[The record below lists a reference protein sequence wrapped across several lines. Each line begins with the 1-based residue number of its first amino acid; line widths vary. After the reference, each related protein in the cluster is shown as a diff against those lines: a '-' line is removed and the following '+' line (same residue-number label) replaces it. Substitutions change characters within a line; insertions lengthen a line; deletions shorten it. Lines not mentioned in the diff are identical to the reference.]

1 MQETIQLRPDPRPIS
16 IILARHFAIVCVF
29 NTAFALVSMY
39 GLNLGES
46 FTENLVF
53 SMCIGLLAW
62 LFIDGGRLLIWGR
75 GLPPRL
81 PFIALVL
88 GAMPLA
94 RFLGNAI
101 ATRILGLNPEHVAAY
116 QGKNV
121 ASMVILTVFACLTIT
136 WFFWRRG
143 EVAMLRATVEAEKA
157 RATAIE
163 KQAIQAQLQMLQAQ
177 VEPHMLFNTLANL
190 QGLIAMDPPRAQHML
205 DQLIQ
210 YLRATLSASRS
221 EQTMLAQEFKLVDAF
236 LGLMKVRMGSR
247 LAYSLELPEDLATL
261 SVPPMLLQPLVEN
274 AIKHGIEPKVDGG
287 HITIRATREAGT
299 LELTV
304 ADTGLG
310 LDAPPQDGTRVGN
323 ANLRERL
330 KVLFGDRASFE
341 LNPNTPQGAIA
352 RIRLPL

>member
-1 MQETIQLRPDPRPIS
+1 MQETIQLRPDPRPIPL
-16 IILARHFAIVCVF
+16 ILGRHFVIVCAF
-29 NTAFALVSMY
+29 NVVFALISRYAMH
-39 GLNLGES
+39 LGDS
-46 FTENLVF
+46 FTEDLVF
-53 SMCIGLLAW
+53 SMCVGLLAW

-81 PFIALVL
+81 PFIALVI
-88 GAMPLA
+88 GAMPA
-94 RFLGNAI
+94 AKFVGNAI
-101 ATRILGLNPEHVAAY
+101 AIRLLGLNAENVAIHQA
-116 QGKNV
+116 KNV
-121 ASMVILTVFACLTIT
+121 TGMVILTVFACFTIT

-143 EVAMLRATVEAEKA
+143 EIAMLRATVEAEKA

-221 EQTMLAQEFKLVDAF
+221 DKTPLAQEFKLVDAF

-287 HITIRATREAGT
+287 HITIRAVRDAGI

-304 ADTGLG
+304 TDTGLG

-341 LNPNTPQGAIA
+341 LLPNPPQGAIA